1 MTSLYTITDF
11 MAHFRLTDEGIVELE
26 GFGERFGDHVRE
38 RVHPVLG
45 EPEVSPYDAAPED
58 RDRIKTAVQ
67 LERDRLKAE
76 PATEPDT
83 ELGKRV
89 KAQTDLPTSVI
100 NRHIHTSAREV
111 LRKTKPKGA
120 MRSCAT
126 SGPVHWTSLPLGNRT
141 GCRDTSSFHAQIYG
155 ERWGRSEFRVVGGVV
170 GKRKMGRQPCCGC
183 AALVQVQGQS
193 VRSWPESLAG
203 LGFQAS

>member
-1 MTSLYTITDF
+1 MEMALYLCRWEDGDFSVVQANNKEHAVEMLDEVANAEGLPLYTIADF

-38 RVHPVLG
+38 HVHPVLG
-45 EPEVSPYDAAPED
+45 ELEVSPYDAAPED
-58 RDRIKTAVQ
+58 RARIKAAVQ

-76 PATEPDT
+76 PAPEPDT

-111 LRKTKPKGA
+111 LRKTKPKGK
-120 MRSCAT
+120 
-126 SGPVHWTSLPLGNRT
+126 PN
-141 GCRDTSSFHAQIYG
+141 
-155 ERWGRSEFRVVGGVV
+155 
-170 GKRKMGRQPCCGC
+170 
-183 AALVQVQGQS
+183 
-193 VRSWPESLAG
+193 
-203 LGFQAS
+203 